1 MITELKAGATYR
13 LINKGGWFVNHSK
26 NKVLFEKWFTGES
39 VTLEDIDED
48 GDGLCGNDVVIYI
61 GVEDQFFEEVVEKMV
76 TQDTASPKSIFIR
89 GEEWLV
95 VAEHPTQKGTIIC
108 VRVKDNCVDCFDSI
122 FVEEKL
128 NPKSW
133 QENIETHLGFEYSH
147 TCKSFYISK
156 RTLSE
161 EGLINMAKC
170 IIELSGG
177 V

>member
-1 MITELKAGATYR
+1 MITELKANTTYK
-13 LINKGGWFVNHSK
+13 LINKDGWFANHNK
-26 NKVLFEKWFTGES
+26 NRRLFEKWFTGES

-61 GVEDQFFEEVVEKMV
+61 GVEDQFFEEVVEKVV
-76 TQDTASPKSIFIR
+76 TQGTASPKLIYIR
-89 GEEWLV
+89 GVEWLV
-95 VAEHPTQKGTIIC
+95 VAEHPAQKDTIIC
-108 VRVKDNCVDCFDSI
+108 VRVKDNCVDCFDSS